1 MALFKQE
8 LPFKFITSDHLWYQ
22 DLRFFVELTY
32 LTVQEKINILYV
44 EMINVIVKSQID
56 VIECNVLL

>member
-22 DLRFFVELTY
+22 DLRFFCLA
-32 LTVQEKINILYV
+32 N
-44 EMINVIVKSQID
+44 
-56 VIECNVLL
+56 LLDCARKNKHFVC